1 MKRIIN
7 STRERILSSAEELFA
22 QSGIAATSMRA
33 ITAMARVNLAAVNYH
48 FGSKE
53 ALIEAVYERRLEPLN
68 KARLRNLKVL
78 QEQYGDERI
87 PVEEV
92 IEAFIMPLVEI
103 SDTGDSSQT
112 LNILRLI
119 GRTYSEAAK
128 QFRKMFFDTY
138 HDVLEQYQ
146 EELGKS
152 LPRLNEEEINWRLQ
166 FTIGAMSHSFV
177 ESELLGLLSGEDVT
191 PDLISRQVHQLI
203 PFIVA
208 GFKSKPPVRELIKSK
223 KRNNKS
229 SK

>member
-7 STRERILSSAEELFA
+7 STRERILTSAEELFA

-68 KARLRNLKVL
+68 KARLRNLKAL
-78 QEQYGDERI
+78 QKQYGDERI

-92 IEAFIMPLVEI
+92 IEAFVMPLVEI

-146 EELGKS
+146 TELGKS
-152 LPRLNEEEINWRLQ
+152 LPRLNKEEINWRLQ

-191 PDLISRQVHQLI
+191 PDLISHQVHQLI

-208 GFKSKPPVRELIKSK
+208 GK
-223 KRNNKS
+223 KTS